1 VSFRLG
7 IDIGG
12 TFTDFVLVD
21 ADGQIS
27 LYKTNSTPLDP
38 AAAISEGL
46 NLIADSLGLTEEA
59 LLDDVDMV
67 IHGTTAATNALIQ
80 RTGAKTGLL
89 CTEGFR
95 DSFEIR
101 LGFKEE
107 RYDFTYPPPP
117 VLVPRY
123 LRLPV
128 RERITKGGEIAVPL
142 DEAQARTAIRTLK
155 AEGVEAVAV
164 SFLWSFL
171 TPVHER
177 RVGELLAEEFPD
189 AFRSLSI
196 EVLPQIREYERTRT
210 TILNA
215 YLGPILETYVE
226 RTEGMLRSKG
236 FKNRVRYMQANA
248 GLASGAAL
256 LRKPIYALN
265 SGPAAGPTA
274 GIFFGRQL
282 GHENVIS
289 VDMGGTSFDI
299 CLVEDGLPDTVKDV
313 DVCRYRV
320 GIPMINI
327 NTIGAGGGSI
337 AWADGGGILRV
348 GPQSAEAVPGPAC
361 YRRGGSEPTVT
372 DANVVLGYFSP
383 TALLAGRL
391 EIDQEAAYRAIREKV
406 AEPLGL
412 TVEEASHGIFEVVNH
427 NMTSGIREVSVER
440 GYDPRDFAMVVG
452 GGAGPVHAGRLAAE
466 LEVPIAIVPKVASAF
481 CAFGEVVADL
491 RHDHNASYAGRLR
504 AIDLQRLN
512 ELLDS
517 LEMAGR
523 SELAEEG
530 VAPEAISVTRSLEL
544 RYLGQV
550 HEVAVPLPYGR
561 IEEKTLDR
569 IEKLF
574 HQKHEALYSYS
585 ERDGICE
592 LINLAVTARGK
603 VPKVNPPT
611 LAVAEEDPTPA
622 LKGNRLA
629 FFPEFGGYLETPVF
643 DGGDAAAGN
652 VFVGPAIVEEPTT
665 TIVVFPRST
674 MRLDERGFYVMSIPS
689 PLTEQA
695 RGELRTPAVATGASQ
710 GAI

>member
-1 VSFRLG
+1 MSFRLG

-21 ADGQIS
+21 SDGQIS
-27 LYKTNSTPLDP
+27 IYKTSSTPYDP
-38 AAAISEGL
+38 SLAIGEGL
-46 NLIADSLGLTEEA
+46 ELIAQSHGLSSEA
-59 LLDDVDMV
+59 LLDEVDMV

-101 LGFKEE
+101 LGYKEE
-107 RYDFTYPPPP
+107 RYDFTYAPPP

-123 LRLPV
+123 LRQPV
-128 RERITKGGEIAVPL
+128 RERVTKSGEVAVPL
-142 DEAQARTAIRTLK
+142 DEDRARAAIRLLK

-171 TPVHER
+171 RPEHER
-177 RVGELLAEEFPD
+177 RIGELLEEEFPE
-189 AFRSLSI
+189 AFRSLSVD
-196 EVLPQIREYERTRT
+196 VLPQIREYERTST

-215 YLGPILETYVE
+215 YLGPILGAYVE
-226 RTEGMLRSKG
+226 RTEGMLRGKG
-236 FKNRVRYMQANA
+236 FANRVRYMQANA
-248 GLASGAAL
+248 GLASAAAL
-256 LRKPIYALN
+256 LRKPIVALN

-274 GIFFGRQL
+274 AIFFGKQL

-299 CLVEDGLPDTVKDV
+299 CLVENGEPDTVKNV

-320 GIPMINI
+320 GVPMINI

-337 AWADGGGILRV
+337 AWVEAGGILRV
-348 GPQSAEAVPGPAC
+348 GPRSAEAVPGPVC

-372 DANVVLGYFSP
+372 DANVVLGYFSS

-391 EIDQEAAYRAIREKV
+391 PIDQEAAYRAIREKI

-427 NMTSGIREVSVER
+427 NMTSGISEVSIER
-440 GYDPRDFAMVVG
+440 GHDPRDFAMVVG

-466 LEVPIAIVPKVASAF
+466 LEVPVAIIPKVASAY

-491 RHDHNASYAGRLR
+491 RHDYSASYAGRLR
-504 AIDLQRLN
+504 TVDLDRLN
-512 ELLDS
+512 DLLDG
-517 LEMAGR
+517 LESAGR
-523 SELAEEG
+523 SDLAEEG
-530 VAPEAISVTRSLEL
+530 VSTDAIGVTRLLEL

-550 HEVAVPLPYGR
+550 HEVAVPVPHGR
-561 IEEKTLDR
+561 VDERTLDR
-569 IEKLF
+569 IEELF
-574 HQKHEALYSYS
+574 HDKHETLYSYS

-592 LINLAVTARGK
+592 LINLEVAVRGR
-603 VPKVNPPT
+603 VPKVKPPV
-611 LAVAEEDPTPA
+611 LATGSDDPTPA

-629 FFPEFGGYLETPVF
+629 FFPEFDGYMETPVF
-643 DGGDAAAGN
+643 DGGRAAGGN
-652 VFVGPAIVEEPTT
+652 VFVGPAIIEEPTT
-665 TIVVFPRST
+665 TIVVFPGST
-674 MRLDERGFYVMSIPS
+674 MVLDQRGFYVMSMPGQAQDEVHAVRIP
-689 PLTEQA
+689 
-695 RGELRTPAVATGASQ
+695 ATAGGS
-710 GAI
+710 